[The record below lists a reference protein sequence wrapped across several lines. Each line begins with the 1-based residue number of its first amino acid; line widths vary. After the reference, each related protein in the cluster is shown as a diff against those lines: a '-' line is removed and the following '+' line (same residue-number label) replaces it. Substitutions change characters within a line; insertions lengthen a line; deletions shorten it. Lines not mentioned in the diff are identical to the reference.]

1 MKMKFGLVAAT
12 LAIAMASI
20 AYAQG
25 NVIEERQN
33 LMKMNGQAMG
43 ILSPMARGEAP
54 FDAAAAKQAFETI
67 VSDMTTFPTLFP
79 EGSETGDT
87 KAGPA
92 IWSDRAGFEA
102 TAAKLRTA
110 AETAATSVTT
120 LEQLQAAVQTVGAVC
135 GECHQTYRNN

>member
-12 LAIAMASI
+12 LAVAMATI

-43 ILSPMARGEAP
+43 VLAPMARGEAA

-102 TAAKLRTA
+102 MAAKLKTA
-110 AETAATSVTT
+110 AETAATSATT
-120 LEQLQAAVQTVGAVC
+120 LEQLQAAVQTVGGVC